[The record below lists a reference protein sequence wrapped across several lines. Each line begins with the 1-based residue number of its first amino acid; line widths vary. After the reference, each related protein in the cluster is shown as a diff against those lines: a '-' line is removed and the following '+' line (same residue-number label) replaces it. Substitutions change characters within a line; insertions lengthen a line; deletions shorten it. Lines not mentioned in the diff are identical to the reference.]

1 LFIIIYSH
9 LYDIPF
15 NLKFQE
21 FISLFTFP
29 QYSNKIIHR
38 YTMYRITMYGGES
51 MKINKELLKGSTTV
65 LILSILNRKDMY
77 GYEMIKEIDLR
88 SKGIFSFKEGTLYP
102 ILHNLENAN
111 YIESYWDDSNSGRKR
126 KYYKITDNGKKLLL
140 EKESE
145 WKLFSETVNSV
156 LWEGSLCLK

>member
-1 LFIIIYSH
+1 MCIR
-9 LYDIPF
+9 D
-15 NLKFQE
+15 
-21 FISLFTFP
+21 
-29 QYSNKIIHR
+29 R
-38 YTMYRITMYGGES
+38 
-51 MKINKELLKGSTTV
+51 STTV

-140 EKESE
+140 EKMCIRDRSFFESR
-145 WKLFSETVNSV
+145 FVN
-156 LWEGSLCLK
+156 

>member
-1 LFIIIYSH
+1 
-9 LYDIPF
+9 
-15 NLKFQE
+15 
-21 FISLFTFP
+21 
-29 QYSNKIIHR
+29 
-38 YTMYRITMYGGES
+38 MYRITIYGCEF

-102 ILHNLENAN
+102 ILHTLENAN
-111 YIESYWDDSNSGRKR
+111 YIEAYWDDSNSGRKR
-126 KYYKITDNGKKLLL
+126 KYYKITDSGKKILF

-145 WKLFSETVNSV
+145 WKLFSETVNNI
-156 LWEGSLCLK
+156 LWEANLCLR

>member
-1 LFIIIYSH
+1 
-9 LYDIPF
+9 
-15 NLKFQE
+15 
-21 FISLFTFP
+21 
-29 QYSNKIIHR
+29 
-38 YTMYRITMYGGES
+38 MYRIAMYGGEL

-102 ILHNLENAN
+102 ILHSLENEN
-111 YIESYWDDSNSGRKR
+111 YIESYWDTSNGGRKR
-126 KYYKITDNGKKLLL
+126 KYYKITNSGKKILL

-145 WKLFSETVNSV
+145 WKLFIETVNSV
-156 LWEGSLCLK
+156 LWEVKLCLK